1 MAGKTTKTAKTT
13 KNAKAATGKKT
24 GGAGKKK

>member
-1 MAGKTTKTAKTT
+1 MAGKTTKTKT
-13 KNAKAATGKKT
+13 KAATGTKGKTTKT